1 MTCILQQQKEERD
14 SNAIKVVS
22 AVCDSDK
29 GNSFLSL
36 PLSLT
41 LTQKGNR
48 SPTLLRKTN
57 SDREGDTKYEVYC
70 YGTYW
75 A

>member
-29 GNSFLSL
+29 GNSFLSS
-36 PLSLT
+36 LSLSHS
-41 LTQKGNR
+41 K
-48 SPTLLRKTN
+48 
-57 SDREGDTKYEVYC
+57 RESVSNPFKKDEF
-70 YGTYW
+70 
-75 A
+75 